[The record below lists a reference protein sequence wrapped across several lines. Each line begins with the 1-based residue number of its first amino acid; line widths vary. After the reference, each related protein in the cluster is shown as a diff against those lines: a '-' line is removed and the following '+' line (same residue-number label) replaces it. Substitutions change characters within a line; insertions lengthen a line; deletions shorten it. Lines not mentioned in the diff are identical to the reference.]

1 MKKLYVVVPCYNEEE
16 TLVDSTYKLT
26 QKLNSLISDK
36 KITEDSRI
44 YYIDDGSKDSTWAL
58 IEKLHNEN
66 SFVNGIKLSKNRG
79 HQNALLAGL
88 MNVKN
93 ECDCCITIDADLQD
107 DINSFDEMIEKFE
120 QGYEIVYGVRND
132 RKSDTAF
139 KRGTAQLYYKILS
152 FFGAEIVYNHADYR
166 LMSSRALDALESFKE
181 VNLFLR
187 GLIPL
192 IGFNSCTV
200 EYSRKE
206 RLYGET
212 KYSLKKMVALALDG
226 ITSFSVK
233 PIRMITVTGF
243 FSLLLGLGM
252 LIYSLVQWKL
262 GNTIRGWTSL
272 IWSIWTVGGLE
283 LLALGIIGEYI
294 AKIYLETKARPRF
307 IIEKVLD
314 DKGEDGKKC
323 K

>member
-88 MNVKN
+88 MSVKN

-166 LMSSRALDALESFKE
+166 LFPSS
-181 VNLFLR
+181 
-187 GLIPL
+187 
-192 IGFNSCTV
+192 
-200 EYSRKE
+200 
-206 RLYGET
+206 
-212 KYSLKKMVALALDG
+212 
-226 ITSFSVK
+226 
-233 PIRMITVTGF
+233 
-243 FSLLLGLGM
+243 M
-252 LIYSLVQWKL
+252 LILNRPVERASPRAESSHITETLVINSAGISVSGFIMWQYCL
-262 GNTIRGWTSL
+262 LS
-272 IWSIWTVGGLE
+272 TV
-283 LLALGIIGEYI
+283 
-294 AKIYLETKARPRF
+294 
-307 IIEKVLD
+307 
-314 DKGEDGKKC
+314 
-323 K
+323 

>member
-88 MNVKN
+88 MSIKN

-120 QGYEIVYGVRND
+120 QGY
-132 RKSDTAF
+132 
-139 KRGTAQLYYKILS
+139 
-152 FFGAEIVYNHADYR
+152 EIVYNHADYR

-314 DKGEDGKKC
+314 DKEVKR
-323 K
+323 